1 MCRLSDYQTNSQT
14 QKLEILIDDKQWPGE
29 FAEETITDI
38 KVKSKRSPEVTI
50 LENEKKF
57 GTCLMRYF
65 LGFRRKLLL
74 VKVRTY
80 L

>member
-38 KVKSKRSPEVTI
+38 KVISKRSPEVII
-50 LENEKKF
+50 LENEKNF
-57 GTCLMRYF
+57 GT
-65 LGFRRKLLL
+65 
-74 VKVRTY
+74 
-80 L
+80 